1 MELKIAERKSM
12 VIVRIWEG
20 LGNQMFQYAFARS
33 LQAKGIE
40 VSLDLDKAYDEM
52 FVKYKDNAVRE
63 NSIQNFNISIPSI
76 DVCKYKKYEYIY
88 QDTILRKMHFFLGKH
103 SLWKYR

>member
-88 QDTILRKMHFFLGKH
+88 QDTILRKMQFF
-103 SLWKYR
+103 